1 MVKFPFY
8 VEGVA
13 VGRGSRKMD
22 NMYKIHKFVI
32 VETQNFASLQRI
44 LCLLVFLFCFIGCK
58 KNDFTGRLQINF
70 ATEVDGIPI
79 QYDVLNYVN
88 DAGNHYEVNEVR
100 YFISRVKL
108 QKSDGTEVTIADNA
122 GIHYYDSD
130 ILYTSNWLVSDELPV
145 GKYENISFV
154 FGLDETQNVTGYFVN
169 PPEINMAWPDP
180 IGGGYHYMQINGKWL
195 SNRSNLTP
203 FCLHTGIGQTYQDN
217 ELTGFVQNFFTV
229 TLPLSSFEVKD
240 SETSSLTLT
249 MNVNN
254 WFRDPNVYDFN
265 VWGSAIMQNQAAQ
278 EVLKEN
284 GKNVFSVISPL
295 SASS

>member
-1 MVKFPFY
+1 MNI
-8 VEGVA
+8 
-13 VGRGSRKMD
+13 R
-22 NMYKIHKFVI
+22 HC
-32 VETQNFASLQRI
+32 VETCHGASLQWI
-44 LCLLVFLFCFIGCK
+44 PTFLLVFFCFFGCHK
-58 KNDFTGRLQINF
+58 PTPTGHLQIHF
-70 ATEVDGIPI
+70 ATEVDGTPV
-79 QYDVLNYVN
+79 QYDVLDYVN

-100 YFISRVKL
+100 YFISRVVL
-108 QKSDGTEVTIADNA
+108 TQADGTQVTLADGK

-130 ILYTSNWLVSDELPV
+130 ISSTHNWPVSDELPV
-145 GKYENISFV
+145 GKYESISFV

-169 PPEINMAWPDP
+169 PPETNMAWPDP

-240 SETSSLTLT
+240 SEVSKLTLT

-254 WFRDPNVYDFN
+254 WFREPNVYDFN
-265 VWGSAIMQNQAAQ
+265 EWGGAIMQNQAAQ

-284 GKNVFSVISPL
+284 GKNVFSVR
-295 SASS
+295 